1 MREHHRS
8 SESESSRSDP
18 DVVFA
23 EGSLANGVRCAGLG
37 ASWRLA
43 ILDACRNNPLMA
55 AVCLA
60 GALAVPLSAQNAVA
74 DLQRLEA
81 ADVDASPDGPAER
94 RVCLNR
100 SAYVLA
106 VQGVLRGVT
115 FEGEGR
121 VIWEEE
127 PGEWVA
133 LQVDPDGDG
142 DNWQIFHVEEPGCF
156 TVRATMARVRIY
168 LLRVGV
174 DWDDFS
180 RVEWFP

>member
-1 MREHHRS
+1 MREHHRLG
-8 SESESSRSDP
+8 ESESSQSDP

-23 EGSLANGVRCAGLG
+23 DGSLVNGVRCAGLG

-74 DLQRLEA
+74 DLQRVEA
-81 ADVDASPDGPAER
+81 GDVDASPDGPAER

-106 VQGVLRGVT
+106 VQGVLRGGA
-115 FEGEGR
+115 FQGEGR

-168 LLRVGV
+168 VLRVGV
-174 DWDDFS
+174 DWDGFS

>member
-74 DLQRLEA
+74 DLQRPEA
-81 ADVDASPDGPAER
+81 ADVDASPDGPAE
-94 RVCLNR
+94 
-100 SAYVLA
+100 A
-106 VQGVLRGVT
+106 
-115 FEGEGR
+115 
-121 VIWEEE
+121 
-127 PGEWVA
+127 
-133 LQVDPDGDG
+133 
-142 DNWQIFHVEEPGCF
+142 
-156 TVRATMARVRIY
+156 
-168 LLRVGV
+168 
-174 DWDDFS
+174 
-180 RVEWFP
+180 

>member
-1 MREHHRS
+1 MPS
-8 SESESSRSDP
+8 TPVTPVTVAVSR
-18 DVVFA
+18 VA
-23 EGSLANGVRCAGLG
+23 
-37 ASWRLA
+37 
-43 ILDACRNNPLMA
+43 A

-60 GALAVPLSAQNAVA
+60 GVLTVPLFAQVAVA
-74 DLQRLEA
+74 DLQRVEG
-81 ADVDASPDGPAER
+81 ADVDATPVRPVER

-106 VQGVLRGVT
+106 VQGVERDGT
-115 FEGEGR
+115 FHGEGR
-121 VIWEEE
+121 LIWEDN

-133 LQVDPDGDG
+133 LQVDPVGDG

-156 TVRATMARVRIY
+156 TIRATMARVRVY

-174 DWDDFS
+174 DWNGLN